1 MFECHGIETFHAATG
16 DRAIELSQE
25 IGPDLLVLDL
35 ALPGT
40 DGFAV
45 VDWLRRHDR
54 LRRVPMLVYT
64 TRDLSAE
71 ECGRMRLG
79 ARTEFLT
86 TGRITLEQFEERVM
100 TLLGRMMTQ
109 DEEELVLD
117 GAEASADR

>member
-1 MFECHGIETFHAATG
+1 
-16 DRAIELSQE
+16 L
-25 IGPDLLVLDL
+25 
-35 ALPGT
+35 
-40 DGFAV
+40 
-45 VDWLRRHDR
+45 
-54 LRRVPMLVYT
+54 
-64 TRDLSAE
+64 
-71 ECGRMRLG
+71 RLG